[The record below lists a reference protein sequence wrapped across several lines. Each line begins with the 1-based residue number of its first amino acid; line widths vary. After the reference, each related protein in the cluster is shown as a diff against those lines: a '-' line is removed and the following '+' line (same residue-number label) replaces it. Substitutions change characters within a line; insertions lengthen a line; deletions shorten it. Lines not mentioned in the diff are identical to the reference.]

1 MIEKIKEEF
10 KDNIIGIV
18 EAEEKE
24 PVFEDFNFY
33 NSQINNFLKYLGIKL
48 YKHQKIAL
56 EKLYSGKNV
65 VLTTPTAS
73 GKSEVFRLY
82 ILDNLLKNSLNTYLL
97 IYPTRALLYDQYE
110 KFSKRLEEFNK
121 IFENKINPKIRYIL
135 GDLSYKEKEEIL
147 KEKPNIILTTID
159 NLHLFL
165 LKNHDRLFT
174 FFKNLD
180 LIVIDEVHTYR
191 GVFGTNSAYVFR
203 RLFRLLKYFY
213 KNNKFK
219 VLALSATLS
228 NSKQFCEKLFDLEFE
243 EISEDFSKQYKKRI
257 IVIDPKNY
265 SSKVLLKRM
274 IRILLENN
282 IKSLVF
288 LESKK
293 GVELSKIAVMDID
306 KEGKVHPYKASLL
319 RDVRRE
325 IEKKFKEGEYLILV
339 TTSALELGI
348 DIGDVKAVVNY
359 GIPRD
364 GLFSLIQRFGR
375 AGRTS
380 EGYNIIIFKK
390 DALDFYYSLNKEE
403 LFERLIK
410 NKVDAIPINLDN
422 ENVIRRHLLYLIYE
436 FSRAPEDI
444 FNEKEKEILKKLEE
458 EGKVKKIKDPFYGKY
473 YYVLQNNVKYIGL
486 RNISEKVFYLLLV
499 PEDLKKS
506 IKRIKK
512 EESALKIINIIKAKG
527 YVLEEM
533 DEYSFY
539 EYLLPGMVYYSLG
552 KSYRIEDFHKVG
564 NITFVFA
571 KEEKTYSETYPI
583 YYEDVKILEIYD
595 SKNYKDWSIFFGK
608 IKVKKTY
615 VGYLEKYKIIDR
627 IYQNI
632 NYYDNP
638 IEHEFITEAI
648 WIEIPE
654 NYKEVEKEYFSY
666 FKEKLEK
673 YIKERKISLSVGDL
687 INLASSID
695 KDFLYEK
702 YRGMAT
708 KKVYEIIEDYL
719 SAYRIEDK
727 RLAFL
732 IKKIVDS
739 YYSFRSGL
747 HAIEHNI
754 IKISP
759 VVTNIDSRELG
770 GYSYPF
776 HQDTG
781 KPTIFI
787 YEGYENGVGLVKI
800 LFENIEKLIEKSKE
814 SIFQCKCLDNCP
826 RCVLSTKCGN
836 FNEYLDKYSAR
847 FIYRRLFKL
856 Q

>member
-1 MIEKIKEEF
+1 MIDKIKEEF
-10 KDNIIGIV
+10 KDTILGI
-18 EAEEKE
+18 AETNEKE
-24 PVFEDFNFY
+24 PVFDDFYFY
-33 NSQINNFLKYLGIKL
+33 NKEINDFLINLGIKL
-48 YKHQKIAL
+48 YRHQKLAL
-56 EKLYSGKNV
+56 ENLYSGKNV
-65 VLTTPTAS
+65 VITTPTAS

-82 ILDNLLKNSLNTYLL
+82 ILDNLLSNPLNTYLL

-110 KFSKRLEEFNK
+110 KLLDRFEKFYK
-121 IFENKINPKIRYIL
+121 ILKKDVNVKVRYIL

-180 LIVIDEVHTYR
+180 LIVVDEVHTYR
-191 GVFGTNSAYVFR
+191 GVFGTNAAYVFR
-203 RLFRLLKYFY
+203 RLFRLLKYLY
-213 KNNKFK
+213 KNRKFK
-219 VLALSATLS
+219 VLALSATLA

-243 EISEDFSKQYKKRI
+243 EISEDYSKQYKKTI
-257 IVIDPKNY
+257 IVIDPKGY
-265 SSKVLLKRM
+265 SPRVLLKRM

-325 IEKKFKEGEYLILV
+325 IEKKFKEGEYLILI

-375 AGRTS
+375 AGRAS

-390 DALDFYYSLNKEE
+390 DALDFYYSLNIEE
-403 LFERLIK
+403 LFSRLLK
-410 NKVDAIPINLDN
+410 NKVDEIPINLNN
-422 ENVIRRHLLYLIYE
+422 ENVIKRHLLYSIYE
-436 FSRAPEDI
+436 FSRLPEEI
-444 FNEKEKEILKKLEE
+444 LSEREKEILINLEK
-458 EGKVKKIKDPFYGKY
+458 EGKIKKIKDPFYGKY
-473 YYVLQNNVKYIGL
+473 YYVIQGNVKYVGL
-486 RNISEKVFYLLLV
+486 RNIGERVFYLLLV
-499 PEDLKKS
+499 PDDVKNY

-512 EESALKIINIIKAKG
+512 EESAFRISNMLKAKG
-527 YVLEEM
+527 YVIEEM

-571 KEEKTYSETYPI
+571 REEKTYAETYTL
-583 YYEDVKILEIYD
+583 YNEDVKILDVYN
-595 SKNYKDWSIFFGK
+595 SKVYKDWTIYFGK
-608 IKVKKTY
+608 IKVRKTY
-615 VGYLEKYKIIDR
+615 VGYLEKYKVGEAK
-627 IYQNI
+627 YQNI
-632 NYYDNP
+632 NYYVEP
-638 IEHEFITEAI
+638 IEHEFVTEAI
-648 WIEIPE
+648 WIVIPE
-654 NYKEVEKEYFSY
+654 SYREVEKYYFEYF
-666 FKEKLEK
+666 KRKLERYLSEK
-673 YIKERKISLSVGDL
+673 KLSLDVGTL
-687 INLASSID
+687 INLVSSID
-695 KDFLYEK
+695 KDFLYERH
-702 YRGMAT
+702 RGLTT
-708 KKVYEIIEDYL
+708 KKVYEIIDEYL
-719 SAYRIEDK
+719 RRYGIEDK
-727 RLAFL
+727 KLSFL
-732 IKKIVDS
+732 VKKILDS
-739 YYSFRSGL
+739 YYSFQSGL

-759 VVTNIDSRELG
+759 VVTNVDSRELG
-770 GYSYPF
+770 GYSYPI

-787 YEGYENGVGLVKI
+787 YEGYENGVGLAKI
-800 LFENIEKLIEKSKE
+800 LFENIEKLIEKSKD
-814 SIFQCKCLDNCP
+814 SIYKCKCLDNCP

-836 FNEYLDKYSAR
+836 FNEYLDKHSAR
-847 FIYRRLFKL
+847 FIYRRLFKYR
-856 Q
+856 